1 MNPILVWV
9 DTLETF
15 YQMPKKVFEEFQQTE
30 SYIKLE
36 ELGFSLYDVS
46 SDMKFKVNS
55 TNQLNE
61 LKYKL

>member
-1 MNPILVWV
+1 
-9 DTLETF
+9 
-15 YQMPKKVFEEFQQTE
+15 MPEKVFEEFQQTE

>member
-9 DTLETF
+9 DTFETF
-15 YQMPKKVFEEFQQTE
+15 YQMPEKVFEEFQQTE